1 MPKVVSSGLLMYRVR
16 EGHLEVLLAHPGG
29 PYFARKDD
37 GVWSL
42 PKGEVDP
49 GEDLLD
55 AARREFFEETGL
67 APHGPYLP
75 LGAVK
80 YRNHK
85 VVHAWAFEDDC
96 DPAGIVSNTFE
107 LEWPP
112 RSGRIQSFP
121 EADRAGWFGRDEAQE
136 KIVAAQ
142 RTFLFNLEAKL
153 QAARS
158 GG

>member
-1 MPKVVSSGLLMYRVR
+1 MPKVVSAGLLMYRVR
-16 EGHLEVLLAHPGG
+16 EEHLEVLLAHPGG
-29 PYFARKDD
+29 PYFVRKDD

-96 DPAGIVSNTFE
+96 DPAGVVSNTFE
-107 LEWPP
+107 MEWP
-112 RSGRIQSFP
+112 RGSGRTIEVP
-121 EADRAGWFGRDEAQE
+121 EIDRAGWFGLDEGQQ
-136 KIVAAQ
+136 KILPAQ

>member
-1 MPKVVSSGLLMYRVR
+1 MPKVVSAGLLMYRVR
-16 EGHLEVLLAHPGG
+16 EEHLEVLLAHPGG
-29 PYFARKDD
+29 PYFVRKDD

-67 APHGPYLP
+67 APHAPYLP

-96 DPAGIVSNTFE
+96 DPAEVVSNTFE
-107 LEWPP
+107 MEWP
-112 RSGRIQSFP
+112 RGSGRLIEVP
-121 EADRAGWFGRDEAQE
+121 EIDRAGWFGLDEAPE
-136 KIVAAQ
+136 KILPAQ
-142 RTFLFNLEAKL
+142 RTFLINLEAKL

-158 GG
+158 GA

>member
-1 MPKVVSSGLLMYRVR
+1 MPKVVSAGLLMYRVR
-16 EGHLEVLLAHPGG
+16 EEHLEVLLAHPGG
-29 PYFARKDD
+29 PYFVRKDD

-67 APHGPYLP
+67 APHGPYLS

-107 LEWPP
+107 MEWP
-112 RSGRIQSFP
+112 RGSGRVIEVP
-121 EADRAGWFGRDEAQE
+121 EIDRAGWFGLDEGQQ
-136 KIVAAQ
+136 KILPAQ